1 MTQCCNDFGNC
12 TQGRDCP
19 IRKQRAKE
27 TDDAYMSGG
36 WGKVADPYDDIT
48 STFKALILVI
58 AVTASLTLLAFFIW
72 GK

>member
-1 MTQCCNDFGNC
+1 MNCCNEYEGIC

-19 IRKQRAKE
+19 IRKQRMKE
-27 TDDAYMSGG
+27 ANEAYMSGG

-48 STFKALILVI
+48 ETFKALLAVI
-58 AVTASLTLLAFFIW
+58 AVTASITLLAFLIW